1 MEESQEILLNSL
13 AKSGVPIPSEV
24 FSVEDLTPETFMSI
38 CTHSLRIISNSESIP
53 ITSPDSMT
61 DRFKVCTDLAS
72 SVKDLGYIGDMSFHK
87 FLYPSE
93 EDMYKLIRFLVG
105 RLSESSPTAVSP
117 NTKDNDSNAMINI
130 ENRRRSSVAAD
141 DEGQDLHT
149 KVEYLKLRTEAMVLN
164 SIQYAEKDIAADDA
178 NRGGNLISGN
188 VGFAVMENGRSLT
201 EDSQYS
207 RNSAGGEV
215 GVISQED
222 SRHKLEQAQMSL
234 RENSSQTSDKTEV
247 FPNQENVISD
257 EETAKSLELQQL
269 EEQHDLLNAAVEMA
283 CNEQNPVDSYIAQ
296 LSKQI
301 DAKRQNLAELES
313 KWKAIIKPLEEKK
326 RNLEEALSAEQ
337 PESQEKYRK
346 WKKLEQDV
354 ESVLSE
360 TEQREGELSKLST
373 EIEKLPKLATRRSYI
388 ERIKEITKNSRKQDV
403 DIERILKETRE
414 LQLESNMIQERL
426 HRTYAVVDE
435 TLQRESKKNQV
446 GEQAHNLLTAIHES
460 FEEISEKILAT
471 DRARREATDL
481 ETKLSRIV
489 AQSLNVGK
497 LEADLDA
504 IRKENEYLQSR
515 LGNP

>member
-13 AKSGVPIPSEV
+13 AKAGVPIPSEV
-24 FSVEDLTPETFMSI
+24 FSVENLTPETLMSI
-38 CTHSLRIISNSESIP
+38 CAHSLRIISNSESFP
-53 ITSPDSMT
+53 ITSPDSMA

-117 NTKDNDSNAMINI
+117 NTKDNDANTMINI
-130 ENRRRSSVAAD
+130 ENCKRSSIAAD

-149 KVEYLKLRTEAMVLN
+149 KVEDLKLRTEEMVSN
-164 SIQYAEKDIAADDA
+164 SNQYEGKDIAADDA
-178 NRGGNLISGN
+178 NRGGNSVIDN
-188 VGFAVMENGRSLT
+188 VGFRSLT
-201 EDSQYS
+201 EDTQHS
-207 RNSAGGEV
+207 R
-215 GVISQED
+215 I
-222 SRHKLEQAQMSL
+222 HKLEQAQISL
-234 RENSSQTSDKTEV
+234 RENSSQMSNKTEM

-269 EEQHDLLNAAVEMA
+269 EEQHDLLKTAVEMA

-326 RNLEEALSAEQ
+326 RNLEEALCAEQ
-337 PESQEKYRK
+337 PESQEKHRK
-346 WKKLEQDV
+346 WKKLEQEV
-354 ESVLSE
+354 ESILSE

-388 ERIKEITKNSRKQDV
+388 ERIKEITKNSRKQDI

-435 TLQRESKKNQV
+435 TLLRESKKNQV

-481 ETKLSRIV
+481 ETKLSRIG

-504 IRKENEYLQSR
+504 VRKENEYLQSR